1 MFLRRI
7 FTIPATAA
15 LCASLA
21 ACLPQTPSL
30 LNDARPAQPSITVQG
45 MKVPGTD
52 PRYADARELRLKV
65 RELAD
70 QLVAEMRD
78 RSLSGVVAMP
88 VSFVNLD
95 DFKETSAFGRL
106 LGEQLYFELNQRGY
120 PVREYR
126 IETAVRVK
134 KKEGEFILSR
144 ERGSVP
150 AESAV
155 VIVGTYSKGPGAVFV
170 NARLVRPSNGRVLR
184 TASMV
189 FEANETVNTLL
200 RTGVNSTDEE
210 SGLAARHL
218 RETNAGTGAFTN
230 ATGKEISDGLMR
242 IRDFNTAVL
251 PPPPPALTPFDRGE
265 DVH

>member
-1 MFLRRI
+1 MFLRYI
-7 FTIPATAA
+7 FTIPAAAA

-21 ACLPQTPSL
+21 ACLPQSPSL
-30 LNDARPAQPSITVQG
+30 LNDGRPVPAPVTVQG

-52 PRYADARELRLKV
+52 PRYAAARELRLKV

-126 IETAVRVK
+126 METAVRVK
-134 KKEGEFILSR
+134 EKEGEFILSR

-155 VIVGTYSKGPGAVFV
+155 VIVGTYAKGPGAVFV

-189 FEANETVNTLL
+189 FEGNETVNTLL
-200 RTGVNSTDEE
+200 RTGVNSTNDE
-210 SGLAARHL
+210 SAARHL
-218 RETNAGTGAFTN
+218 RETGAGAG
-230 ATGKEISDGLMR
+230 DGLMH

-251 PPPPPALTPFDRGE
+251 PPPPPEPTPFDQGA